1 MKPST
6 LGRGKTVKI
15 IKPEVHIENQ
25 DWTSILR
32 RLEQKGRIC
41 YKSEDR
47 ITDHSAALF
56 VKSLIQRGHLS
67 VLEHVSVSVKFVLD
81 RGMSHEIVRHRIGA
95 YSQES
100 TRYCNYGNE
109 ITVIEPIFFNNPED
123 KWERWQDGCSSS
135 EEMYHTLLNLGA
147 NPQEAR
153 SVLPTSLKTE
163 LWVTYN
169 LREWRHFFWLRTAK
183 AAHPQMRQLAIPL
196 LLKFKELMPEIFTD
210 IDHDPDFPAEL
221 YAEVKGA

>member
-1 MKPST
+1 M
-6 LGRGKTVKI
+6 KI

-25 DWTSILR
+25 DWGSILR

-67 VLEHVSVSVKFVLD
+67 VLEHVSVSVKFVVD
-81 RGMSHEIVRHRIGA
+81 RGISHEIVRHRIGA

-100 TRYCNYGNE
+100 TRYCNYGNGNE
-109 ITVIEPIFFNNPED
+109 ITVIEPIFFNNHQD
-123 KWERWQDGCSSS
+123 KLWQWRDGCSWS
-135 EEMYHTLLNLGA
+135 EEMYHNLLSLGA
-147 NPQEAR
+147 SPQEAR

-196 LLKFKELMPEIFTD
+196 LLKFKELMAVIFAD
-210 IDHDPDFPAEL
+210 IDHDSDFPAEH
-221 YAEVKGA
+221 YAEVKVA

>member
-1 MKPST
+1 M
-6 LGRGKTVKI
+6 KI

-25 DWTSILR
+25 DWTNILR

-47 ITDHSAALF
+47 ITDRSAALF

-67 VLEHVSVSVKFVLD
+67 VLEHVSVSVKFVVD
-81 RGMSHEIVRHRIGA
+81 RGISHEIVRHRIGA

-100 TRYCNYGNE
+100 TRYCNYGNGKE
-109 ITVIEPIFFNNPED
+109 ITVIEPVFFNNQQD
-123 KWERWQDGCSSS
+123 KWWRWRDGCSWA
-135 EEMYHTLLNLGA
+135 EEMYNNLLGQGA
-147 NPQEAR
+147 SPQEAR

-183 AAHPQMRQLAIPL
+183 AAHLQMRQLAIPL
-196 LLKFKELMPEIFTD
+196 LLKFKELMPVLFAD
-210 IDHDPDFPAEL
+210 IDYDSDFPAEQ
-221 YAEVKGA
+221 YAEVKVA